1 MPEEIDW
8 GAIIEKGLEAAVI
21 SFGESFGG
29 TIGEI
34 LAEKIMSSLFGSD
47 DEDKFQV
54 VLKDLKESIRQD
66 IDQAFLREH
75 CGAVTGLGENLKTY
89 FRTKDQDILHPLQN
103 DIVQEINI
111 LFQFESLEAL
121 TALVYGVNIY
131 IHTLRALA
139 DYDRDYYRVAMENAR
154 TYADKV
160 EKFANKVDQPI
171 RSSIPDKIDVYGL
184 STGETLCPNHL
195 SGVGYEVTATY
206 RDSIGPMVILRRENM
221 CVPYPIDAFGRPN
234 RNFMSHP
241 QSIFEQSQSS
251 KFIEDQRR
259 TQKENRIQALDN
271 LIVPTQHAI
280 EKWRNIADVINT
292 KL

>member
-8 GAIIEKGLEAAVI
+8 GAIIEKGLEAAVV

-34 LAEKIMSSLFGSD
+34 LAEKIMSSLFESG

-66 IDQAFLREH
+66 IDKAFLREH

-89 FRTKDQDILHPLQN
+89 FHTKDQNILNLLQN
-103 DIVQEINI
+103 DITKEIDT
-111 LFQFESLEAL
+111 LFLFESLEAL

-139 DYDRDYYRVAMENAR
+139 DYDKDYYRVAMDKAR
-154 TYADKV
+154 NYADKV

-184 STGETLCPNHL
+184 RTKETICQNNLA
-195 SGVGYEVTATY
+195 GVEYEVTATY
-206 RDSIGPMVILRRENM
+206 TDSIGPVVVIRRENM
-221 CVPYPIDAFGRPN
+221 CVSYRVDASGRPD
-234 RNFMSHP
+234 RNMSHP

-251 KFIEDQRR
+251 KVVEEIRR

-280 EKWRNIADVINT
+280 EKWRNIADVINA